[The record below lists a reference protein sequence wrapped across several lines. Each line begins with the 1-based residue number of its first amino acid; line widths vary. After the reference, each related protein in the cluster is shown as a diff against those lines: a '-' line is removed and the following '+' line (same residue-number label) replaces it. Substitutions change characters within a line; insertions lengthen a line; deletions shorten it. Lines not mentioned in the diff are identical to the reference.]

1 MGEILYCAFLNEF
14 FIFCG
19 ECDLNVEKNALVMYL
34 YCDNGFKTMHEI
46 HPSDLTHIGYL

>member
-1 MGEILYCAFLNEF
+1 MGEVLYCAPLNEF

-19 ECDLNVEKNALVMYL
+19 DCELDLDSNKLVIHL
-34 YCDNGFKTMHEI
+34 YCDNGFKTKLKI